1 MPGWVQMLLRAAH
14 LTSLLRL
21 RLPVV
26 LPTSLLRLR
35 LPAVLPTS
43 LPRLRLPA
51 ALRAALRAV
60 LATSNEVTIS
70 KSFPA

>member
-1 MPGWVQMLLRAAH
+1 MLLRAAH

-51 ALRAALRAV
+51 ALRAV